1 MPGRART
8 KLRKQKTATRPSKLR
23 SRKQSPQPHAE
34 FDTSMWTEALFG
46 AEVLLLHATPVYYGF
61 GVPRGNGSGVVIIPG
76 FLGTDLYLTELHG
89 WLGRIGYR
97 PYFSGIGI
105 NADCPNI
112 LVQRHVSATI
122 KRALDETGRKIHLIG
137 HSLGGVIARSIAGDR
152 PKDIASVI
160 TLVSPIRGTVAHRSV
175 IHAADAIRL
184 RILQEHGNGVL
195 PRCYTSADTSA
206 SSSAGSDSVPTGPP
220 PIQEPDASKVK
231 HDGKED
237 DVDAIGNRKI
247 GGRGLGNW
255 YSLETEVRMGK
266 QYAMQVESSV
276 KLVQDPVVTEY
287 VNRIGQNLVRNS
299 DAQVPFTIK
308 VIDSDEVNAFA
319 LPGGFFYVNTGL
331 ILAADEEA
339 ELAGVMAHEISHV
352 CARHGTRQMTRA
364 QWANI
369 GTIPLIFIGGGIGYG
384 IYEAAGLGLP
394 LTFMKF
400 QRNFEA
406 EADYLG
412 LQYMYK
418 TGYDPQ
424 AFISFFEKIQA
435 KEKKKPGTIAKAF
448 ASHPQTPDRIAASQK
463 EIATILPASTQYIVT
478 TSEFDDVK
486 SRLAIIENRHKV
498 LEEKDGSRP
507 RSEEHTSE
515 L

>member
-1 MPGRART
+1 M
-8 KLRKQKTATRPSKLR
+8 LYRKSLI
-23 SRKQSPQPHAE
+23 SLS
-34 FDTSMWTEALFG
+34 LL
-46 AEVLLLHATPVYYGF
+46 VLLGLAAMAQAQTSQTPGSAPTSQPQSTQPQSTPPAGQTTVGQTTT
-61 GVPRGNGSGVVIIPG
+61 GQTPAPPQDPAPTSTPAPDSTASANG
-76 FLGTDLYLTELHG
+76 
-89 WLGRIGYR
+89 
-97 PYFSGIGI
+97 
-105 NADCPNI
+105 
-112 LVQRHVSATI
+112 
-122 KRALDETGRKIHLIG
+122 
-137 HSLGGVIARSIAGDR
+137 
-152 PKDIASVI
+152 
-160 TLVSPIRGTVAHRSV
+160 
-175 IHAADAIRL
+175 DA
-184 RILQEHGNGVL
+184 
-195 PRCYTSADTSA
+195 PPS
-206 SSSAGSDSVPTGPP
+206 GPP
-220 PIQEPDASKVK
+220 PVQEPDASKVK
-231 HDGKED
+231 HDGGED
-237 DVDAIGNRKI
+237 DVDAIGNRNI

-255 YSLETEVRMGK
+255 YSLETEIRMGK
-266 QYAMQVESSV
+266 QYAMQVESTV

-299 DAQVPFTIK
+299 DAKVPFTIK

-319 LPGGFFYVNTGL
+319 LPGGFFYVNSGL

-352 CARHGTRQMTRA
+352 AARHGTRQMTRA

-369 GTIPLIFIGGGIGYG
+369 GTLPLIFIGGGIGYG

-463 EIATILPASTQYIVT
+463 EIATILPAKPQYIVS

-486 SRLAIIENRHKV
+486 ARLATIENRHKV
-498 LEEKDGSRP
+498 VDEKEGNKPTLRRTTASDKTGGTDSGSNSDDDRP
-507 RSEEHTSE
+507 TLKRRDDNPNQTQQQ
-515 L
+515 